1 MKFNKFVGT
10 AGLGA
15 LSVALLSTSAM
26 AQSTNITVPKSIADF
41 NNIADLDPETDAC
54 AKLAQDDP
62 DVNLTYTQFLNKDY
76 CSAKILADAQKA
88 KIADDDLAG
97 TVTNEEG
104 DLTSAE
110 RDLTS
115 AKTAYDNALKA
126 KAGGDE
132 VLAGL
137 QKEVATAQGLAD
149 AKAAALADAYE
160 KVLADFFASDAQ
172 EFTDIEAY
180 IEGNATDENVVAY
193 TTAKTEFD
201 LGRQQVADKQ
211 TALTAYED
219 GAYAQLD
226 EAVVSTRT
234 ALFGEDGTETEPTP
248 DSVQGLYNEAVED
261 YDAAVTALSSANA
274 TLAELN
280 AKAEKALASNV
291 SGTRNDDILASTGNP
306 AKAVLQTSDCLASG
320 AEDCDNDVGQALVDG
335 LDSLHLA
342 DQALGARL
350 TTAEGDIVDLKG
362 GLVAETRD
370 RKAAD
375 DVLQKNIDNEVK
387 DRKAADL
394 VLQTNIDNE
403 VKDRKAADVVLQAN
417 IDKEVTDRK
426 AADTTLQNNIN
437 AEVAARTAADVTLQN
452 NINTVN
458 TRVTQLGERVDS
470 LTKESRQGIAMAMA
484 LAAIPTVNYG
494 KFSLGLGVGTFASE
508 TAAAL
513 GMDFVVSERV
523 KFKLGVTTTGDETG
537 GSAGI
542 AIGF

>member
-10 AGLGA
+10 AGLCA
-15 LSVALLSTSAM
+15 LSVALLSTSAL

-41 NNIADLDPETDAC
+41 NNITNLDVDTDAC
-54 AKLAQDDP
+54 AKLAEDDP

-88 KIADDDLAG
+88 KIEEDQLEGAVTTAEADKTLA
-97 TVTNEEG
+97 EG
-104 DLTSAE
+104 DLT
-110 RDLTS
+110 L
-115 AKTAYDNALKA
+115 AKKAYEKALEDK
-126 KAGGDE
+126 KAGDQK
-132 VLAGL
+132 LAGL
-137 QKEVATAQGLAD
+137 QTEVDAAQGLAD

-160 KVLADFFASDAQ
+160 KVLADFFASDSE
-172 EFTDIEAY
+172 EFTDIDAY
-180 IEGNATDENVVAY
+180 ISGNGTDENVLAY
-193 TTAKTEFD
+193 QDAKAEFD

-211 TALTAYED
+211 AALTLYKD
-219 GAYAQLD
+219 GDYALLD
-226 EAVVSTRT
+226 GEVVSTRST
-234 ALFGEDGTETEPTP
+234 LFGEDGTETQPTE
-248 DSVQGLYNEAVED
+248 DSVQGLYDSAVED
-261 YDAAVTALSSANA
+261 YNAAVAALNSANT

-375 DVLQKNIDNEVK
+375 VVLQQNIDKEVT

>member
-1 MKFNKFVGT
+1 
-10 AGLGA
+10 
-15 LSVALLSTSAM
+15 LLSTSAM

-41 NNIADLDPETDAC
+41 NNITNLDVDTDAC
-54 AKLAQDDP
+54 AKLAEDDP

-88 KIADDDLAG
+88 KIEEDQLEGAVTTAEADKTLA
-97 TVTNEEG
+97 EG
-104 DLTSAE
+104 DLT
-110 RDLTS
+110 L
-115 AKTAYDNALKA
+115 AKKAYEKALEDK
-126 KAGGDE
+126 KAGDQK
-132 VLAGL
+132 LAGL
-137 QKEVATAQGLAD
+137 QTEVDAAQGLAD

-160 KVLADFFASDAQ
+160 KVLADFFASDSE
-172 EFTDIEAY
+172 EFTDIDAY
-180 IEGNATDENVVAY
+180 ISGNGTDENVLAY
-193 TTAKTEFD
+193 QDAKAEFD

-211 TALTAYED
+211 AALTLYKD
-219 GAYAQLD
+219 GDYALLD
-226 EAVVSTRT
+226 GEVVSTRST
-234 ALFGEDGTETEPTP
+234 LFGEDGTETQPTE
-248 DSVQGLYNEAVED
+248 DSVQGLYDSAVED
-261 YDAAVTALSSANA
+261 YNAAVAALNSANT

-375 DVLQKNIDNEVK
+375 VVLQQNIDKEVT